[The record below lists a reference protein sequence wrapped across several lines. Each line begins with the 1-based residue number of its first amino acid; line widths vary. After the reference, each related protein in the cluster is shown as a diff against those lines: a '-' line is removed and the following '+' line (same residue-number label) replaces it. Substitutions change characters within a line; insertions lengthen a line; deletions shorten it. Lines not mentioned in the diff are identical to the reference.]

1 MEFKMDSTS
10 LMLNHFDTFP
20 KEKVTTVKFNR
31 DSLINT
37 LKLKGIPE
45 HEIKK
50 VPLSEL
56 AKFYLDPNN
65 QKDLVESLKLIDDL
79 NQQNTIGDKENQ
91 SSPFNVNPFDKTL
104 PIRKLRESNLI
115 ADTAGF

>member
-1 MEFKMDSTS
+1 MDSTS

-20 KEKVTTVKFNR
+20 KEKGATVKFNR

-50 VPLSEL
+50 IPLSEL
-56 AKFYLDPNN
+56 AKLYLDPNN

-79 NQQNTIGDKENQ
+79 NQQKPLGQKEKP
-91 SSPFNVNPFDKTL
+91 SSPFVSNPFDKPL

-115 ADTAGF
+115 ADTTGF